1 MVEGAVQLR
10 PRLQPHRAEPGK
22 QTTPNPMSLRTRF
35 QLNVTSDN
43 NPGLTRRLRR
53 ALPESASDYDLDAFI
68 EMLNRAKAMAALEGE
83 RITVKVGPVR
93 EERRYRTQGSSA
105 QAPGVDVAIPAAI
118 QQQLTAMNTM
128 IERLLLPTELRTI
141 PNASDALAVLNLDA
155 PTTNLNEPA

>member
-1 MVEGAVQLR
+1 
-10 PRLQPHRAEPGK
+10 
-22 QTTPNPMSLRTRF
+22 MSLRTRF

-43 NPGLTRRLRR
+43 NPALTRQLRR
-53 ALPESASDYDLDAFI
+53 ALPESATDHDYDLDAFI
-68 EMLNRAKAMAALEGE
+68 AMLNRAKALAALEGE

-105 QAPGVDVAIPAAI
+105 QAPVVDVAIPAAI
-118 QQQLTAMNTM
+118 QQQLTAMNAM